1 LLNDQRGF
9 VLIEVLGAVLILG
22 ICSVAVLLAMTSSTN
37 QLAVSW
43 QRLKAIEL
51 AQGKLDEMISLE
63 FDNIAQLPKTYFPA
77 ADSDYQYAVNV
88 QVDEQYTKLKHI
100 QVTVYFTEQVSGLEK
115 SVTVAGARAKR

>member
-1 LLNDQRGF
+1 M
-9 VLIEVLGAVLILG
+9 EVLGAVLILG
-22 ICSVAVLLAMTSSTN
+22 ICSIAVLLAMTSSTN

-63 FDNIAQLPKTYFPA
+63 FDNIAQVPKTYFPA
-77 ADSDYQYAVNV
+77 ADGDYQYAVNV

-100 QVTVYFTEQVSGLEK
+100 KVTVYFTERVSGLEK
-115 SVTVAGARAKR
+115 SVTVVGARAKR